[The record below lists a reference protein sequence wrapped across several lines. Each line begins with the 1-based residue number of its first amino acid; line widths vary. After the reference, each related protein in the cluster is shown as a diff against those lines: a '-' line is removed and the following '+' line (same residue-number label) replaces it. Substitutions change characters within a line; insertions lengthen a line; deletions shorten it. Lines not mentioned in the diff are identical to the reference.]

1 MGITVQGASGQFS
14 KNRSTREYVLHFHA
28 NSSGV
33 AKRVELTSQ
42 SAQTA
47 LELAVSDAAERTVD
61 VWRANENLADA
72 RRQAIA
78 NSICHPL
85 RRPNGPVSPLS
96 GRTPSAPKERSYR
109 SRLLQSLLGR

>member
-61 VWRANENLADA
+61 VWQDDVFLCR
-72 RRQAIA
+72 
-78 NSICHPL
+78 
-85 RRPNGPVSPLS
+85 VSRERES
-96 GRTPSAPKERSYR
+96 GRCEKAAHS
-109 SRLLQSLLGR
+109 Q